1 MKRIIFFIVS
11 LTLFISCK
19 DDAVKK
25 PKRLIKKEV
34 MVDIMYDISLLD
46 AIKYQNP
53 TSIDSLKI
61 NPRDFIFKKYK
72 VDSLQFATSNVYYS
86 TDYEGYKVMFD
97 EVAKRINKEKKSA
110 EDIVKAEQKKLKN
123 TKNIKLEK
131 TQRYNSDTLV
141 RGRKGL
147 IDKEMVKE
155 PAMKMQAVE

>member
-25 PKRLIKKEV
+25 PKRLIEKEV

-131 TQRYNSDTLV
+131 TQRYNSDSLV

-155 PAMKMQAVE
+155 PVMKMQAVE

>member
-25 PKRLIKKEV
+25 PKRLIEKEV

-72 VDSLQFATSNVYYS
+72 VDSLQFATSNIYYS

-97 EVAKRINKEKKSA
+97 QVAKRIEKEKKLA
-110 EDIVKAEQKKLKN
+110 ETIVKAEQKKLKN
-123 TKNIKLEK
+123 SKKIKLEK
-131 TQRYNSDTLV
+131 VPITDSLV
-141 RGRKGL
+141 RRRNGL
-147 IDKEMVKE
+147 INKNVVKQQ
-155 PAMKMQAVE
+155 PAMKMQAIE